1 MLKKLIFVVCIFI
14 STYLQGQ
21 TRQTKKVD
29 IPKIPNLKAAYLGS
43 ISYPGFTI
51 GVEFPMY
58 AKEKTIT
65 RKSGLVKKK
74 MKERFITANLG
85 MYHHPTVHTN
95 FMLSAE
101 WQMRKTRRNG
111 WFTEFSSG
119 LGFSR
124 TFLDGTTYKQ
134 NKSGGFDKVKLAG
147 YNYFMASVKGG
158 FGYDFNIKKEKPFKI
173 YCKGGLVIFAP
184 YNSFL
189 LPRPTVELGVISSLS
204 TFKKRVKFNP

>member
-1 MLKKLIFVVCIFI
+1 MLKKLIYLVFI
-14 STYLQGQ
+14 LLSTHLHGQ
-21 TRQTKKVD
+21 TRQTKKVE
-29 IPKIPNLKAAYLGS
+29 IPKTLNLKAAYLGS
-43 ISYPGFTI
+43 VTHTGFTI

-65 RKSGLVKKK
+65 HKSGSVKKK

-85 MYHHPTVHTN
+85 MYHHTTFHTN

-101 WQMRKTRRNG
+101 WQMRKTRQSG
-111 WFTEFSSG
+111 WFTEFSPG

-134 NKSGGFDKVKLAG
+134 NKSGGFDKVKMAG
-147 YNYFMASVKGG
+147 YNYFMTSIKGG
-158 FGYDFNIKKEKPFKI
+158 FGYDFNIKKEKPFKT
-173 YCKGGLVIFAP
+173 YFKGGLLIFAP

-189 LPRPTVELGVISSLS
+189 LPRPTVEFGVIYNLS
-204 TFKKRVKFNP
+204 ALKKKGKI